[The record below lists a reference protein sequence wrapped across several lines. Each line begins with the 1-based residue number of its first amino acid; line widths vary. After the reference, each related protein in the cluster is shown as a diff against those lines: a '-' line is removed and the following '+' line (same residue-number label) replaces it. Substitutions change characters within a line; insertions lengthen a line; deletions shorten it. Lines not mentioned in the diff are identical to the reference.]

1 MRTTIKRAA
10 RILAAPAPARLAR
23 IRVGAPER
31 AVGSTEEVAVDTKLE
46 GARTGRVTFAGIVAL
61 VVGGY
66 NALGGLAAL
75 SDDDTLTAQA
85 TEVLYGIDLTAWG
98 WFWLLLGAV
107 QILAGVLVLQRN
119 EWGRWLAIV
128 IAAVS
133 ALVTVFLIVIFPLWA
148 IAVLALDMLVLYAL
162 VTREA
167 EFTP

>member
-1 MRTTIKRAA
+1 MNTR
-10 RILAAPAPARLAR
+10 
-23 IRVGAPER
+23 
-31 AVGSTEEVAVDTKLE
+31 LE
-46 GARTGRVTFAGIVAL
+46 GVRTGWVTFAGIVAL

-85 TEVLYGIDLTAWG
+85 TEVLYGIDLTTWG

-119 EWGRWLAIV
+119 EWGRWLAIS

>member
-1 MRTTIKRAA
+1 MNTR
-10 RILAAPAPARLAR
+10 
-23 IRVGAPER
+23 
-31 AVGSTEEVAVDTKLE
+31 LE
-46 GARTGRVTFAGIVAL
+46 GARTGWVTFAGIVAL

-128 IAAVS
+128 IAAFS

>member
-1 MRTTIKRAA
+1 MNTR
-10 RILAAPAPARLAR
+10 
-23 IRVGAPER
+23 
-31 AVGSTEEVAVDTKLE
+31 LE
-46 GARTGRVTFAGIVAL
+46 GVRTGWVTFAGIVAL

-148 IAVLALDMLVLYAL
+148 IAVLALDTLVLYAL

>member
-1 MRTTIKRAA
+1 MNTR
-10 RILAAPAPARLAR
+10 
-23 IRVGAPER
+23 
-31 AVGSTEEVAVDTKLE
+31 LE
-46 GARTGRVTFAGIVAL
+46 GARTGWVTFAGIVAL

-119 EWGRWLAIV
+119 EWGRWLAIA

-148 IAVLALDMLVLYAL
+148 IAVLALDTLVLYAL